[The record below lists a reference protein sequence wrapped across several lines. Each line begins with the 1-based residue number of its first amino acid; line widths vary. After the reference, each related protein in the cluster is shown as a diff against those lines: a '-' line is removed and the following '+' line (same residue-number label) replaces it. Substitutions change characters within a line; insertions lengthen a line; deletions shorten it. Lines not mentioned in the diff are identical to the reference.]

1 MPTADSVQGVW
12 SWRRAAILAL
22 GIGIRPCTGAIGVL
36 FVANG
41 LGLMWAG
48 VLSTFAMAIGTAITV
63 SALAALAVSSRD
75 LATRIAGA
83 ADNSW
88 ASIAQ
93 TVIGLT
99 GAALV
104 FILGSTF
111 FYYSFGT
118 PAPF

>member
-48 VLSTFAMAIGTAITV
+48 VLSITV